1 MTTKQTYLRTLRA
14 LTDRELAASA
24 ANPSRYM
31 RPVHIALHRLE
42 MRRRASIA
50 AYWASVET
58 SEGWA

>member
-1 MTTKQTYLRTLRA
+1 MTTKQTYLRALRT
-14 LTDRELAASA
+14 LTDRELATSA

-42 MRRRASIA
+42 MRRRARIA
-50 AYWASVET
+50 TYWAGVEA